1 MFYKALWMTD
11 LLSPSPTFCTLVSL
25 GPTSF
30 LRGIIHFWYHQC
42 AILVIKSWQ
51 LACLEVGWGFVFL
64 ASCSSLSQEKGI
76 IPWTLLFP
84 RCYVLTNSRIN
95 EEVAYMCPALQLHL
109 GPPESQASK
118 AREGASRFQLLVTI
132 SLKSFSWSPRRH
144 RTDINCS
151 IGRSLRLFP
160 AEPMCT
166 THVQVVLCYYLLIYL
181 CPLKPTW
188 LPNYL
193 ILLQK
198 TLWKF

>member
-1 MFYKALWMTD
+1 MVWGGVRKRRPHLALATLILKKQKSNVNPKILNILTISSEMFYKALWMTD

-95 EEVAYMCPALQLHL
+95 EEVTYMCPALQLHL
-109 GPPESQASK
+109 GPPES
-118 AREGASRFQLLVTI
+118 
-132 SLKSFSWSPRRH
+132 
-144 RTDINCS
+144 
-151 IGRSLRLFP
+151 
-160 AEPMCT
+160 
-166 THVQVVLCYYLLIYL
+166 
-181 CPLKPTW
+181 
-188 LPNYL
+188 
-193 ILLQK
+193 
-198 TLWKF
+198 